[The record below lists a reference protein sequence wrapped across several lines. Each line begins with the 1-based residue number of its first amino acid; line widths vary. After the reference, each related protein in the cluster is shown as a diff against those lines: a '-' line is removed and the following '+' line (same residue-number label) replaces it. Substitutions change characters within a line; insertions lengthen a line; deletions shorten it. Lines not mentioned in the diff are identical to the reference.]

1 MGCIVMAAEHKTEK
15 EAHPDAQGY
24 GAVFSV
30 LRQLLA
36 PYEDELVVRID
47 KPGHCYLETRSASLN
62 GRRLFF
68 AAAKIKKHYVSFYL
82 TALYMFPDLSRR
94 VSPELGKLMQG
105 QSCFN
110 FTSIDQD
117 CFEELDR
124 LTHAAFQRFKSQALL

>member
-1 MGCIVMAAEHKTEK
+1 MAAEKKIED
-15 EAHPDAQGY
+15 AHAVSGDRS
-24 GAVFSV
+24 AVFAV

-36 PYEDELVVRID
+36 PYENELVVRID

-68 AAAKIKKHYVSFYL
+68 AAAKVKKHYVSFYL
-82 TALYMFPDLSRR
+82 TALYMFPDLLHR
-94 VSPELGKLMQG
+94 VSPSLRESMQG

-117 CFEELDR
+117 CSDELGR
-124 LTHAAFQRFKSQALL
+124 LTEAGFERFKSQALL